1 MATGHQNNQIGTDPI
16 IVTGKSRR
24 KESVMDAFVV
34 TVSFAQDAEYALGR
48 VAKRLPEGFKLTGRT
63 SVRDERKMMIDVE
76 VENLGGD
83 RNNCWVILT
92 SYGMSPSADLGSH
105 WEELI
110 G

>member
-1 MATGHQNNQIGTDPI
+1 MAAATKTTQIGTDPI
-16 IVTGKSRR
+16 IVTGESRG

-92 SYGMSPSADLGSH
+92 SYGMSPSAGLGSH